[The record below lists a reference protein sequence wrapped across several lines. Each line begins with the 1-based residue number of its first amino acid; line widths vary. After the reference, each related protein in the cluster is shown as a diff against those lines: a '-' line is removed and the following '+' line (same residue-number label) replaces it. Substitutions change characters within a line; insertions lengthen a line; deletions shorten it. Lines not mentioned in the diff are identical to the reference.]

1 MHIFLRQASSF
12 HCDCRYTHHLI
23 HVGSCL
29 CQRAWTCIGRCLWW
43 SHSCEYQ
50 VPCSGVCVCV
60 GCGLYHEIRSQS
72 NASSC
77 FQHSYA
83 ILVAIASFY
92 FMDFTLNAVQAIC
105 RALIL
110 DIPPLWQQELA
121 NAWSARMSNSA
132 QVIGYFVGFVDL
144 VKYAPWLGD
153 SQMKGFCV
161 VAIIVFVITLGI
173 TCLAVH
179 EKPLE
184 KEDDQDNQ

>member
-1 MHIFLRQASSF
+1 
-12 HCDCRYTHHLI
+12 
-23 HVGSCL
+23 
-29 CQRAWTCIGRCLWW
+29 
-43 SHSCEYQ
+43 
-50 VPCSGVCVCV
+50 
-60 GCGLYHEIRSQS
+60 
-72 NASSC
+72 
-77 FQHSYA
+77 
-83 ILVAIASFY
+83 
-92 FMDFTLNAVQAIC
+92 MDFTLNAVQAIC